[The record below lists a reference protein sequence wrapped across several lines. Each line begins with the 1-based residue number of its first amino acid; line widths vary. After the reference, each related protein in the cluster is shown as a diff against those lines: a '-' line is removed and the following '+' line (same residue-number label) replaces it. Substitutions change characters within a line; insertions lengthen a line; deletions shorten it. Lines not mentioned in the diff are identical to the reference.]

1 MKNLNKL
8 RSNISAALI
17 GLGLVFS
24 TSVLAQTLNY
34 ESHVLPEM
42 LVIEPLDRA
51 ALDSTVDVIVKG
63 RSGYLQRSRF
73 RAGRAI
79 EISLRG
85 LADGSYRYELQV
97 MDKAGPVA
105 FRGSLSQIDEAIVNG
120 AAGSFTIVNGRAA
133 DPGLVEATAGEDE
146 TRPGEASR
154 PGAGSLD
161 AGVAVSGSVD
171 AGPASD
177 DDATRDQVIADNQ
190 IVIGSQCV
198 GQDCTSGESF
208 GFDTIRLKENNLR
221 IKFDDT
227 SNSGSF
233 PNVDWQLTA
242 NDSTNGGANKFSIED
257 VSNGRIPFT
266 LEATAPSNSLFVDDG
281 GRVGLGTSTPVV
293 ELHIVNGD
301 SPTVRLDQNG
311 SSGFTPQVWDLAGN
325 ETNFFVRDVTNGSRL
340 PFKIR
345 PNSPTDALV
354 LEQGG
359 TRLNNLTTF
368 SANVGMGTTTA
379 GHQLQVTGDATDAP
393 VKIEET
399 SATNA
404 DREMLLI
411 ANNGG
416 STIQFDNTA
425 NTTSDW
431 QLTSSPFGFLI
442 TEEGSSATEFFL
454 AGNGNLTITGTLTE
468 NSDVNRKTNITPVDP
483 AELLERVAELPIST
497 WAYKE
502 DDQVKHLGPMAQDF
516 YQQFGL
522 GNSARKIATI
532 DTSGVALAAIQ
543 GLKQEL
549 DRKDQEISRLRT
561 EIERLNEFAAAQTE
575 LVKRIEAMSA
585 RLTTVE
591 RVQDDAMFR
600 SGIEQVRAEH

>member
-1 MKNLNKL
+1 MRNLDNL
-8 RSNISAALI
+8 RSNISLALI
-17 GLGLVFS
+17 GLGLALS
-24 TSVLAQTLNY
+24 TTVLAQTLNY
-34 ESHVLPEM
+34 ESHVLPEI

-51 ALDSTVDVIVKG
+51 ALDSAVDVIVKG
-63 RSGYLQRSRF
+63 PSGYLQRSRF

-97 MDKAGPVA
+97 MDKAGPLA
-105 FRGSLSQIDEAIVNG
+105 FRDSLSQIDEATVIG
-120 AAGSFTIVNGRAA
+120 AAGNFTIVNGRAA
-133 DPGLVEATAGEDE
+133 DPRLVEASAGEGE
-146 TRPGEASR
+146 TGPGEASR
-154 PGAGSLD
+154 PGA
-161 AGVAVSGSVD
+161 AGMDDVGFVA
-171 AGPASD
+171 D

-198 GQDCTSGESF
+198 GQDCTNGEVF

-242 NDSTNGGANKFSIED
+242 NDSTNGGANKFAIED
-257 VSNGRIPFT
+257 ISNARVPFT
-266 LEATAPSNSLFVDDG
+266 IEATAPSNALYVDDAG
-281 GRVGLGTSTPVV
+281 NVGLGTSTPVV
-293 ELHIVNGD
+293 EQHIVDGD

-354 LEQGG
+354 LEQAG

-368 SANVGMGTTTA
+368 SANVGMGMGLTTA
-379 GHQLQVTGDATDAP
+379 DHPLQVRGDGSATT
-393 VKIEET
+393 VRIEEVN
-399 SATNA
+399 SINLA
-404 DREMLLI
+404 RELLLL
-411 ANNGG
+411 ANNGA
-416 STIQFDNTA
+416 STIQFDD
-425 NTTSDW
+425 TSGDLHDW
-431 QLTSSPFGFLI
+431 QISSTRFGFFI
-442 TEEGSSATEFFL
+442 TEEDSGTTEFSL
-454 AGNGNLTITGTLTE
+454 SRGTGNLTISGTLTQ

-483 AELLERVAELPIST
+483 AYVLERVSELPIST

-502 DDQVKHLGPMAQDF
+502 DEQVLHLGPMAQDF
-516 YQQFGL
+516 FRQFGL
-522 GNSARKIATI
+522 GSSDRRIATI

-549 DRKDQEISRLRT
+549 DRKDQEIDRLRT
-561 EIERLNEFAAAQTE
+561 EIERLHEFAAAQSE
-575 LVKRIEAMSA
+575 LVRHIEALSA
-585 RLTTVE
+585 RVTTVE

-600 SGIEQVRAEH
+600 PAMEQVRAEH

>member
-1 MKNLNKL
+1 MRNPNNLRN
-8 RSNISAALI
+8 NISAALI
-17 GLGLVFS
+17 GLGLALS
-24 TSVLAQTLNY
+24 TTVLAQTLNY
-34 ESHVLPEM
+34 ESHVLPEI

-51 ALDSTVDVIVKG
+51 ALDSAVDVIVKG
-63 RSGYLQRSRF
+63 PSGYLQRNRF

-97 MDKAGPVA
+97 VDKAGPLA
-105 FRGSLSQIDEAIVNG
+105 FRDSLSQIDEATVIG
-120 AAGSFTIVNGRAA
+120 AAGNFTMVNGRAA
-133 DPGLVEATAGEDE
+133 DPGLVEASAGEGE
-146 TRPGEASR
+146 SGPGEASR
-154 PGAGSLD
+154 PGAVGMDD
-161 AGVAVSGSVD
+161 AGFVA
-171 AGPASD
+171 D
-177 DDATRDQVIADNQ
+177 DDAIRAQVINQ
-190 IVIGSQCV
+190 DLIVVGSQCV
-198 GQDCTSGESF
+198 GMDCTSGESF

-242 NDSTNGGANKFSIED
+242 NDSTNGGANKFAIED
-257 VSNGRIPFT
+257 ISNARVPFT
-266 LEATAPSNSLFVDDG
+266 IEATAPSNALYVDDAG
-281 GRVGLGTSTPVV
+281 NVGLGTSTPVV
-293 ELHIVNGD
+293 EQHIVDGD
-301 SPTVRLDQNG
+301 SPTIRLDQNG
-311 SSGFTPQVWDLAGN
+311 SSGFTPQVWDMAGN

-354 LEQGG
+354 LEPAG

-368 SANVGMGTTTA
+368 SANVGMGMGLTTA
-379 GHQLQVTGDATDAP
+379 DHPLQVRGDGSATT
-393 VKIEET
+393 VRIEEV
-399 SATNA
+399 SSINLA
-404 DREMLLI
+404 RELLLL
-411 ANNGG
+411 ANNGA
-416 STIQFDNTA
+416 STIQFDD
-425 NTTSDW
+425 TSGNLHDW
-431 QLTSSPFGFLI
+431 QISSTRFGFFI
-442 TEEGSSATEFFL
+442 TEEDSGTTEFSL
-454 AGNGNLTITGTLTE
+454 SRGTGNLTISGTLTQ

-483 AELLERVAELPIST
+483 AYVLQRVSELPIST

-502 DDQVKHLGPMAQDF
+502 DEQVLHLGPMAQDF
-516 YQQFGL
+516 FRQFGL
-522 GNSARKIATI
+522 GNSDRKIATI

-561 EIERLNEFAAAQTE
+561 EIEQLNEVAAAQSE
-575 LVKRIEAMSA
+575 LVRHIEALSA

-600 SGIEQVRAEH
+600 PAMEQVRAEH

>member
-1 MKNLNKL
+1 MNTRLPFRRGAL
-8 RSNISAALI
+8 VAAMSLGLALSAA
-17 GLGLVFS
+17 VSAEEF
-24 TSVLAQTLNY
+24 QF
-34 ESHVLPEM
+34 ESHLLPDT
-42 LVIEPLDRA
+42 LVIEPMDRA
-51 ALDSTVDVIVKG
+51 ALDSSVDLIIKG
-63 RSGYLQRSRF
+63 PDNYISRTRF
-73 RAGRAI
+73 RAGQPI
-79 EISLRG
+79 EFGLRG
-85 LADGSYRYELQV
+85 LTDGTYRYELQLTRTP
-97 MDKAGPVA
+97 GPTAV
-105 FRGSLSQIDEAIVNG
+105 RSG
-120 AAGSFTIVNGRAA
+120 ATKIEGATVSGASGVFTLVDGHAA
-133 DPGLVEATAGEDE
+133 DRGLTESFSTSP
-146 TRPGEASR
+146 TPKPGES
-154 PGAGSLD
+154 SK
-161 AGVAVSGSVD
+161 
-171 AGPASD
+171 SD
-177 DDATRDQVIADNQ
+177 SMFNDGDDGATRTQVINMDQ

-208 GFDTIRLKENNLR
+208 GFDTIRIKENNTR

-242 NDSTNGGANKFSIED
+242 NESTNGGANKFSIED

-311 SSGFTPQVWDLAGN
+311 SSGFTPQIWDLAGN

-368 SANVGMGTTTA
+368 SANVGMGRTTA
-379 GHQLQVTGDATDAP
+379 DHQLHVQGDATDAP
-393 VKIEET
+393 VKIEEV
-399 SATNA
+399 SGANSI
-404 DREMLLI
+404 REMLLI
-411 ANNGG
+411 TNNGG
-416 STIQFDNTA
+416 STIQFDD
-425 NTTSDW
+425 TSGDLHDW
-431 QLTSSPFGFLI
+431 QVSSTRFGFFI
-442 TEEGSSATEFFL
+442 TEEDSGATEFVL
-454 AGNGNLTITGTLTE
+454 SRGTGNLTITGTLTQ

-483 AELLERVAELPIST
+483 AEVLNRVAELPIST

-516 YQQFGL
+516 YKQFGL
-522 GNSARKIATI
+522 GNSERRIATI

-543 GLKQEL
+543 GLKQEI
-549 DRKDQEISRLRT
+549 DRKDAQIRELRAEIQ
-561 EIERLNEFAAAQTE
+561 RLNETAAAQAE
-575 LVKRIEAMSA
+575 LVSRIEDLTA

-591 RVQDDAMFR
+591 QVQDAATLAD
-600 SGIEQVRAEH
+600 SIEQVRVDR